1 MSPFASI
8 VRRDLRLA
16 ARAGGSILTLVV
28 FFALVATLVPFAVGP
43 ERELLRRLGPAIIW
57 IAALLALLIT
67 SERLYRDDHE
77 DGSLAA
83 MRLARLPLEV
93 TIAGKLLA
101 HWLTTAVPLMVVTP
115 PLAVLYDLD
124 GATLLRTELTLLIG
138 TPALISYVGIG
149 AAITV
154 ALRRGGLIA
163 PVLVLPLTVPTL
175 IFGIAAIRPLL
186 AGTAATALM
195 FLIGFSLI
203 AIVIAPFAA
212 ALALRM
218 GAE

>member
-1 MSPFASI
+1 MTPFAAI

-16 ARAGGSILTLVV
+16 ARAGGSILTVV
-28 FFALVATLVPFAVGP
+28 LFFALVATLAPFAVGP
-43 ERELLRRLGPAIIW
+43 DRDLLTRIGPAIIW

-67 SERLYRDDHE
+67 SERLWRDDHE

-83 MRLARLPLEV
+83 MRLARLPLEAIV
-93 TIAGKLLA
+93 AGKLIA
-101 HWLTTAVPLMVVTP
+101 HWLTTALPLIVVTP
-115 PLAVLYDLD
+115 ALAVLYHLDL
-124 GATLLRTELTLLIG
+124 ATVARIELTLLIG
-138 TPALISYVGIG
+138 TPALICYVGVG
-149 AAITV
+149 AAVTV

-163 PVLVLPLTVPTL
+163 PVLVLPLAVPTL
-175 IFGIAAIRPLL
+175 IFGIAAIRPVL
-186 AGTAATALM
+186 AGSEAAALM
-195 FLIGFSLI
+195 FLTGFSLL

>member
-186 AGTAATALM
+186 AGTEATALM